1 MGSNVKITVLRR
13 MSNPDIIKE
22 YTTEV
27 EPLCEHFKEGQEFIS
42 ERLGM
47 PEGFCSWAWA
57 DIQKDVAILALGGN
71 APWLTKEGVLFT
83 CCTDGMRPVV
93 FKVERV

>member
-1 MGSNVKITVLRR
+1 MKITVLRR

-22 YTTEV
+22 YATGV
-27 EPLCEHFKEGQEFIS
+27 EPLCERFKEGQEFIS
-42 ERLGM
+42 EGLGM

-71 APWLTKEGVLFT
+71 APWLKKEGVLFT